1 MLMDIREK
9 IRGWLA
15 YVIVGL
21 ISIPF
26 MLWGVGEYMGGGS
39 DSTVAEVQ
47 GEEITARELDRAFA
61 ERRAQMI
68 AESDEQLTAEM
79 FEEMGLKR
87 QVLDE
92 IINERLLVNF
102 IREQGY
108 VVPDERVAA
117 VIRGISAFHADGQFD
132 RETYERRLAQQ
143 GMSADQF
150 ENDVRRDQLF
160 NTLDRALIGSA
171 FVTEPEVR
179 QLVALRD
186 QSREIGLIRI
196 DRDRVAESVPEPDE
210 ADLRAYYEEHAEA
223 FERPE
228 QVKLAYVE
236 LTPERLAASQEISEE
251 ALAGAYEDYKSRESG
266 DEVRQVRH
274 ILIQVPEDAD
284 AAEVDAARE
293 TAEKARAAIESGEAS
308 FAEKGAELSDDSS
321 SRDDGGDLG
330 RVREGDIAES
340 FDRALSSLEEGEVS
354 EPVRTRF
361 GWHLIE
367 VYDVEEAEVPPLEEV
382 RGDLLERLRQDA
394 AERAYYDAAEEL
406 ASVSYEQPDSLV
418 PASEA
423 VDVSI
428 EQSGWISRDAG
439 EGIGEHDAVRAAAFD
454 EGVLEER
461 FNSQL
466 IELGSSHAVVVRVE
480 EHREAQPLPFEEV
493 EDDVREQWRREAVD
507 QALGDLAASL
517 RSALDEGGD
526 PAEVVE
532 GEPSAEWVEPEW
544 YQRGQDNEQM
554 PAEVLQAAFG
564 MTPPAS
570 EGVSTEIVTL
580 SGGDRG
586 VISLSGVRAGEPSE
600 LDAESR
606 RMMARQLEANQA
618 DRLIAA
624 FMRSLRDEADVTI
637 RERAID

>member
-1 MLMDIREK
+1 MDIREK

-39 DSTVAEVQ
+39 DPTVAEVE
-47 GEEITARELDRAFA
+47 GDKITSRELDRAFA

-92 IINERLLVNF
+92 MINERLLVNF

-108 VVPDERVAA
+108 VVPDERVAQ
-117 VIRGISAFHADGQFD
+117 VIRGISAFHADGDFD

-143 GMSADQF
+143 GMSVDQF

-171 FVTEPEVR
+171 FVTDPEVR

-196 DRDRVAESVPEPDE
+196 DRERVAQSLPEPDE
-210 ADLRAYYEEHAEA
+210 DELRAYYEERAEA
-223 FERPE
+223 FARPE
-228 QVKLAYVE
+228 QVRLSYIE
-236 LTPERLAASQEISEE
+236 ITPERLAGSQEISEE
-251 ALAGAYEDYKSRESG
+251 ALASAYEDYKARKEG
-266 DEVRQVRH
+266 EEVKRVRH
-274 ILIQVPEDAD
+274 ILVQVGDDAD
-284 AAEVDAARE
+284 APEVDAARE
-293 TAEKARAAIESGEAS
+293 AVEEARDAIASGEAS
-308 FAEKGAELSDDSS
+308 FDEMAAELSDDSS
-321 SRDDGGDLG
+321 SRDEGGDLG

-340 FDRALSSLEEGEVS
+340 FDRALASLEVGELS

-367 VYDVEEAEVPPLEEV
+367 VYDMDKAEVPPLEEA
-382 RGDLLERLRQDA
+382 RDELLDRLRQDA

-423 VDVSI
+423 VDLEV
-428 EQSGWISRDAG
+428 EQSDWISPDEG
-439 EGIGEHDAVRAAAFD
+439 EGIGEHEAVRAAAFD
-454 EGVLEER
+454 EDVLEER

-466 IELGSSHAVVVRVE
+466 IELGSSHAAVVRVE
-480 EHREAQPLPFEEV
+480 EYREASPLPYEEV
-493 EDDVREQWRREAVD
+493 ESEVREQWQRDAID
-507 QALGDLAASL
+507 ADLDELTESMRA
-517 RSALDEGGD
+517 ALDDGGD
-526 PAEVVE
+526 PAEIAAA
-532 GEPSAEWVEPEW
+532 EPSADWVEPAW
-544 YQRGQDNEQM
+544 YQRGQESERM

-564 MTPPAS
+564 MTPPGSDDVAT
-570 EGVSTEIVTL
+570 GTSTLPNGDRVVLRL
-580 SGGDRG
+580 SGYRP
-586 VISLSGVRAGEPSE
+586 GEPGE
-600 LDAESR
+600 LDAETR
-606 RMMARQLEANQA
+606 RMMASQLESNQA

-624 FMRSLRDEADVTI
+624 FMRSLRDEADVEI
-637 RERAID
+637 RERAIDE